1 MSELR
6 LTPRQSFLIRSFE
19 DYCGIFMNFFKKEFS
34 LKCAWDKH
42 IVLYYKIQRLC
53 SSIHILTSLC
63 QTNYQP
69 IFNNEQS
76 YNHKIGRDLE
86 KAYGSPSHPNL
97 GCIEIILESDSLPF
111 SFTFKSEGSTVSELQ
126 LTTIVTGLMVHLL
139 LPFFSSLFHSSLLQ

>member
-19 DYCGIFMNFFKKEFS
+19 DYCGIFMDFFLKFS

-42 IVLYYKIQRLC
+42 IILYYKIQRLC
-53 SSIHILTSLC
+53 SSLHILTSLC

-86 KAYGSPSHPNL
+86 KAYGSPSHPSL
-97 GCIEIILESDSLPF
+97 GCTEIILESDSLPF
-111 SFTFKSEGSTVSELQ
+111 SFTFKSEGSIVSELQ

-139 LPFFSSLFHSSLLQ
+139 LPFFSSLSHSSLL